1 MGQRSQIYIRVKGEL
16 VVANYYQWN
25 YAERMISRARA
36 IIEWIDEYRKN
47 DWLDFF
53 KKDGCSINNSSI
65 TKLRRICD
73 INFDMRDVAI
83 SCDIFKEYEEL
94 GNESPFKD
102 YVFLEQDNND
112 GKLFVDVT
120 ESGIKYCF
128 TDYNCKKTMG
138 GEKYMAWERGKDW
151 KQTNQY
157 FTKNDLKTCLSNIR
171 FIKSH
176 AKLMTKDELEEFINK
191 KYQWGGINNDT

>member
-1 MGQRSQIYIRVKGEL
+1 MGQRSQIYVRVKGKL

-36 IIEWIDEYRKN
+36 IIEWIDKYRKN

-151 KQTNQY
+151 KQTNQD
-157 FTKNDLKTCLSNIR
+157 FTKKDLKTCLSNIK

-176 AKLMTKDELEEFINK
+176 AKLMTKDEWEEFINK
-191 KYQWGGINNDT
+191 KYQ

>member
-1 MGQRSQIYIRVKGEL
+1 MGQRSQIYVRINGEL

-36 IIEWIDEYRKN
+36 VIEWIDEYRKN
-47 DWLDFF
+47 NWLDFF
-53 KKDGCSINNSSI
+53 KKDGCFMSDSYI

-73 INFDMRDVAI
+73 INFDMRDLVI
-83 SCDIFKEYEEL
+83 SSDIFKEYEEF
-94 GNESPFKD
+94 GNGSSFKD

-112 GKLFVDVT
+112 GKLFVDVI
-120 ESGIKYCF
+120 EGGIKYCF
-128 TDYNCKKTMG
+128 TDYNCKQTMG
-138 GEKYMAWERGKDW
+138 GEKYMTWERGKDW

-157 FTKNDLKTCLSNIR
+157 FTENDLKTCLSNIK

-176 AKLMTKDELEEFINK
+176 TKLMTKDELEEFISK
-191 KYQWGGINNDT
+191 KYQ

>member
-1 MGQRSQIYIRVKGEL
+1 MGQRSQIYVRINGEL

-25 YAERMISRARA
+25 YAERMVSRARA
-36 IIEWIDEYRKN
+36 IVEWIGEFRKN
-47 DWLDFF
+47 DWLSFF
-53 KKDGCSINNSSI
+53 EKNGISINKTYI

-83 SCDIFKEYEEL
+83 SSDIFKEYEEL
-94 GNESPFKD
+94 GNESTFKD

-112 GKLFVDVT
+112 GKLFVDIT
-120 ESGIKYCF
+120 KDHIRYCF

-151 KQTNQY
+151 KKTNRY
-157 FTKNDLKTCLSNIR
+157 FTEKDLKICLSNIK
-171 FIKSH
+171 FLKSH
-176 AKLMTKDELEEFINK
+176 AKLMTKNEKEEFINK
-191 KYQWGGINNDT
+191 KYQ